1 MSKEKIQG
9 RIQLKA
15 LYQLKRG
22 AYPGLVHGNVIRLRY
37 TDPVTRLNLRPERI
51 CAMKFLFRILRR
63 LVGYLLGVLLVALI
77 AAAATFGWQG
87 YKLYQSAVQTTP
99 LETLYQSITARPSF
113 VPYDQ
118 LPQTYIDAVLSVEDS
133 RFVHHHGVDPLSI
146 ARALWADLRSGT
158 LAEGGS
164 TITQQLAK
172 NVYFTQEKR
181 MARKA
186 AEMFAALDIE
196 KHYSKQEIFEM
207 YVNTIYFGSG
217 CYGVAEAAEGYFKTD
232 AASLTDAQAVV
243 LAGLPQA
250 PSVYASSPALAH
262 KRARVVLQR
271 MVDCHKLTQDA
282 AAQLSAETDVIPFI
296 TRSIA

>member
-1 MSKEKIQG
+1 M
-9 RIQLKA
+9 
-15 LYQLKRG
+15 LKRFVKRLLSCLLL
-22 AYPGLVHGNVIRLRY
+22 AALFVLVVIGG
-37 TDPVTRLNLRPERI
+37 T
-51 CAMKFLFRILRR
+51 
-63 LVGYLLGVLLVALI
+63 LGVQGWRLYRATAAQKPI
-77 AAAATFGWQG
+77 AG
-87 YKLYQSAVQTTP
+87 LYDEIS
-99 LETLYQSITARPSF
+99 SRPGFASC
-113 VPYDQ
+113 DQ
-118 LPQTYIDAVLSVEDS
+118 LPQTYIDAVISVEDS
-133 RFVHHHGVDPLSI
+133 RFERHHGIDPAAI
-146 ARALWADLRSGT
+146 VRALWADLRTRS

-207 YVNTIYFGSG
+207 YVNTIYFGNG

>member
-1 MSKEKIQG
+1 MELVFIDIDNTLLDFDEYIRRTMQEGFAHFGLKPYEPYMEEIFHLENGKLWRQIEQG
-9 RIQLKA
+9 TLTFA
-15 LYQLKRG
+15 EL
-22 AYPGLVHGNVIRLRY
+22 
-37 TDPVTRLNLRPERI
+37 ERI
-51 CAMKFLFRILRR
+51 R
-63 LVGYLLGVLLVALI
+63 
-77 AAAATFGWQG
+77 WN
-87 YKLYQSAVQTTP
+87 
-99 LETLYQSITARPSF
+99 
-113 VPYDQ
+113 
-118 LPQTYIDAVLSVEDS
+118 
-133 RFVHHHGVDPLSI
+133 
-146 ARALWADLRSGT
+146 
-158 LAEGGS
+158 
-164 TITQQLAK
+164 
-172 NVYFTQEKR
+172 NV
-181 MARKA
+181 
-186 AEMFAALDIE
+186 FAALDIE

-207 YVNTIYFGSG
+207 YVNTIYFGNG

>member
-1 MSKEKIQG
+1 M
-9 RIQLKA
+9 RI
-15 LYQLKRG
+15 
-22 AYPGLVHGNVIRLRY
+22 VSS
-37 TDPVTRLNLRPERI
+37 
-51 CAMKFLFRILRR
+51 LRR
-63 LVGYLLGVLLVALI
+63 LLLALLGVLLVAVL
-77 AAAATFGWQG
+77 AAAVTFGYQG
-87 YKLYQSAVQTTP
+87 YRLYQKADAVTPIHTLYATISARPDFTP
-99 LETLYQSITARPSF
+99 LSEM
-113 VPYDQ
+113 
-118 LPQTYIDAVLSVEDS
+118 PQTYIDAVISVEDS
-133 RFVHHHGVDPLSI
+133 RFVYHHGVDPAAI
-146 ARALWADLRSGT
+146 ARALWTDLKTRT

-207 YVNTIYFGSG
+207 YVNTIYFGNG